1 MEHTMQ
7 VCSIAETQQVWG
19 QGFWDFLIF
28 DSGTSGGVRNDG
40 QPLGSGCGTALLDGF
55 VPDVMFGINLQSSC
69 AAHDNR
75 YNTCNFEKAEADR
88 LFRSDILVS
97 CESQG
102 GNGLLCNVI
111 ATAYGL
117 GVSLG
122 GAKAY
127 ATSQENAC
135 LNPY

>member
-1 MEHTMQ
+1 MQ

-19 QGFWDFLIF
+19 LGFFDFLKF
-28 DSGTSGGVRNDG
+28 DSGTTSGVRDDG
-40 QPLGSGCGTALLDGF
+40 QPLGSGCGTALLDGV

-75 YNTCNFEKAEADR
+75 YNMCGFEKAEADNLLR
-88 LFRSDILVS
+88 TDILTS
-97 CESQG
+97 CEAQG

-111 ATAYGL
+111 ATAYGV

-122 GAKAY
+122 GGKAY
-127 ATSQENAC
+127 STSQEKVCFEMN
-135 LNPY
+135 

>member
-1 MEHTMQ
+1 MQ

-19 QGFWDFLIF
+19 LGFFDFLKF
-28 DSGTSGGVRNDG
+28 DSGTTSGTRDDG
-40 QPLGSGCGTALLDGF
+40 QPLGSGCGTALLDGL

-75 YNTCNFEKAEADR
+75 YNMCGFEKAQADSLLR
-88 LFRSDILVS
+88 TDILTS
-97 CESQG
+97 CEAQG

-111 ATAYGL
+111 ATAYGA

-122 GAKAY
+122 GGKAY
-127 ATSQENAC
+127 STSQEKVCFEMN
-135 LNPY
+135 

>member
-1 MEHTMQ
+1 MQ

-19 QGFWDFLIF
+19 RGFFDFLKF
-28 DSGTSGGVRNDG
+28 DSGTTGGVRDDG
-40 QPLGSGCGTALLDGF
+40 QALGSGCGTALLDGL

-75 YNTCNFEKAEADR
+75 YNMCGFEKAQADSLLR
-88 LFRSDILVS
+88 TDILTA
-97 CESQG
+97 CDAQG

-111 ATAYGL
+111 ASAYSV

-122 GAKAY
+122 GGKAY
-127 ATSQENAC
+127 SVSQEKVCFEMN
-135 LNPY
+135 

>member
-1 MEHTMQ
+1 MH

-19 QGFWDFLIF
+19 QGFWDFFKF
-28 DSGTSGGVRNDG
+28 DSGTSNGVRNDG
-40 QPLGSGCGTALLDGF
+40 QPIGSGCGTAMLDGL

-75 YNTCNFEKAEADR
+75 YSTCGFEKSEADT
-88 LFRSDILVS
+88 LFRSDILVA

-102 GNGLLCNVI
+102 GNGLVCTVI

-122 GAKAY
+122 GGKAY
-127 ATSQENAC
+127 AISQEKAC
-135 LNPY
+135 LTVY

>member
-1 MEHTMQ
+1 MQ
-7 VCSIAETQQVWG
+7 DCSIAETQQVWG
-19 QGFWDFLIF
+19 QGFWDFLKF
-28 DSGTSGGVRNDG
+28 DSGTNNGVRTDG
-40 QPLGSGCGTALLDGF
+40 QPLGSGCGTALLDGL

-75 YNTCNFEKAEADR
+75 YNTCSFEKSEADT
-88 LFRSDILVS
+88 LFRSDILVA

-102 GNGLLCNVI
+102 GNGLLCNVM
-111 ATAYGL
+111 ATTYAL

-127 ATSQENAC
+127 AQSQEKAC
-135 LNPY
+135 LNLY